1 MIVVSFVYCIGLYTN
16 EEGILLRTAD
26 VVQANMAKATGNT
39 EYRLSN
45 SAVYV
50 EINATIQVKPT
61 LLALPLF
68 ADVEG
73 NPSTNQKWYT
83 FEYKS
88 IKGY

>member
-1 MIVVSFVYCIGLYTN
+1 MIGLYTN

-26 VVQANMAKATGNT
+26 VIQANMAKTTNNNN
-39 EYRLSN
+39 YRLSN

-50 EINATIQVKPT
+50 EVSATIQVKPT

-68 ADVEG
+68 ADVDG
-73 NPSTNQKWYT
+73 NPVDNTNWYT
-83 FEYKS
+83 IKYNF